1 MIMHTPKTPSRHFT
15 RHTLALTLS
24 LPLTLSAYA
33 QVAPSSGQL
42 MQEVTP
48 AMPLVEPARPAL
60 KIEAPAAHTP
70 DNSVS
75 FKVQKIQIVG
85 NTRFDTATLH
95 ALVADQEGRELSLT
109 QLNALAARITDY
121 YRQHGYLV
129 SRAYIP
135 AQQAHDATVRI
146 AVLEARYGT
155 ITLSN
160 DSRVHDHAL
169 ASTLAPL
176 HSGDLITLG
185 PLDRSLLLLGDVPGL
200 SANGTL
206 SPGTAV
212 GTSDLQ
218 VHVADLATFTGD
230 VGVDNYGNRYTGR
243 PRFSSDFSINNP
255 LHQGDQLSFNGLTE
269 GSGMN
274 YGRMAYQYP
283 LTGNGLTLGASVS
296 ALDYRLNQ
304 QASVAELG
312 ANGNAQQESLWL
324 SQAMVRSRTFNVWGQ
339 IQYTHQHLN
348 DLISVSGLENA
359 RQTNDWTLGLSG
371 NLLAA
376 GSSTSANFGLTTGRL
391 GFGNDAAQ
399 AIDQQGANLG
409 GNYTKWSLNLSH
421 VQQLAS
427 TTSLYLSFAGQAANK
442 NLDPSEQFILGGP
455 TSVRAYDLGAVVGA
469 QGYQATAE
477 LRQTL
482 PFSWGGLWQATA
494 FFDNGFVQV
503 NHNVYADGANTAIL
517 DGAGVGL
524 NWYGPHAWV
533 ATAALAAKVGPTPV
547 LVADA
552 SSVRLWLRLQKTF

>member
-1 MIMHTPKTPSRHFT
+1 MRAKKSRPQH
-15 RHTLALTLS
+15 LKYQAWALTLS
-24 LPLTLSAYA
+24 MPLAISAYA

-48 AMPLVEPARPAL
+48 TMPIVEPAKPAL
-60 KIEAPAAHTP
+60 KIEPPVAHAADST
-70 DNSVS
+70 VA
-75 FKVQKIQIVG
+75 FRVQKIQIVG
-85 NTRFDTATLH
+85 NTRFDTPTLH
-95 ALVADQEGRELSLT
+95 ALVADQEGQELTLT

-121 YRQHGYLV
+121 YHQHGYLV
-129 SRAYIP
+129 SRAYVP

-155 ITLSN
+155 VSLSN
-160 DSRVHDHAL
+160 DSRVHDNAL
-169 ASTLAPL
+169 AATLAPL

-200 SANGTL
+200 AANGTL
-206 SPGTAV
+206 SPGAVV

-218 VHVADLATFTGD
+218 VHVADLATFAGD
-230 VGVDNYGNRYTGR
+230 AGVDNYGNRYTGR
-243 PRFSSDFSINNP
+243 PRFSGDFSINNP

-283 LTGNGLTLGASVS
+283 LTGNGLILGAAVS
-296 ALDYRLNQ
+296 ALDYRLNH

-324 SQAMVRSRTFNVWGQ
+324 SQAIVRSRTFNLWGQ
-339 IQYTHQHLN
+339 IQYNHQHLN
-348 DLISVSGLENA
+348 DLISASGLENN
-359 RQTNDWTLGLSG
+359 RQTNDWSLGLTG
-371 NLLAA
+371 NVL
-376 GSSTSANFGLTTGRL
+376 GRSSNTSANLSLTTGRL
-391 GFGNDAAQ
+391 GFGNAVAQENDAL
-399 AIDQQGANLG
+399 GANLS
-409 GNYTKWSLNLSH
+409 GNYTRWNLSLIRL
-421 VQQLAS
+421 QQLA
-427 TTSLYLSFAGQAANK
+427 TNTSLYLSFAGQAANK
-442 NLDPSEQFILGGP
+442 NLDSSEQFILGGP

-469 QGYQATAE
+469 QGYEATAE

-482 PFSWGGLWQATA
+482 PISWGGLWQATV

-503 NHNVYADGANTAIL
+503 NRTLYAEGANTAIL
-517 DGAGVGL
+517 NGAGVGL

-547 LVADA
+547 LVADT
-552 SSVRLWLRLQKTF
+552 SSVRLWLRLQKAF